1 MKTKFHHIV
10 RGIIIKDNKLLLANY
25 KGHHSFLPG
34 GHVELGEPAECALIR
49 ELKEELDI
57 DCEVKHFLGVIE
69 NEWQD
74 SETLHYE
81 INHVFE
87 VYSKDLH
94 SDITPISKESHLN
107 SHWIIPNNENLI
119 TYKIMPEPSVQRL
132 IEKFKKED
140 LSNCWNS
147 NL

>member
-10 RGIIIKDNKLLLANY
+10 RGIIIKDKKLLIANY
-25 KGHHSFLPG
+25 KGHHFFLPG

-49 ELKEELDI
+49 EFKEEIGI
-57 DCEVKHFLGVIE
+57 DCEVKRFLGVIE
-69 NEWQD
+69 NQWQD

-87 VYSKDLH
+87 VDSNDLH
-94 SDITPISKESHLN
+94 SDIAPISKESHLAF
-107 SHWIIPNNENLI
+107 HWIIPNNKNLI

-132 IEKFKKED
+132 IEKVQKED
-140 LSNCWNS
+140 LSNCWIS

>member
-34 GHVELGEPAECALIR
+34 GHVELGESAECALIR
-49 ELKEELDI
+49 ELKEEIGI
-57 DCEVKHFLGVIE
+57 DCEVKRFLGVIE

-94 SDITPISKESHLN
+94 SDIEPISKESHLTF
-107 SHWIIPNNENLI
+107 SWIIPNNENLI
-119 TYKIMPEPSVQRL
+119 AYKIMPEPSVRRL
-132 IEKFKKED
+132 IEKLQKEE
-140 LSNCWNS
+140 LSSCWLK

>member
-1 MKTKFHHIV
+1 V
-10 RGIIIKDNKLLLANY
+10 KLGA
-25 KGHHSFLPG
+25 
-34 GHVELGEPAECALIR
+34 
-49 ELKEELDI
+49 
-57 DCEVKHFLGVIE
+57 FLGVIE
-69 NEWQD
+69 NDWQD

-94 SDITPISKESHLN
+94 SDIAPISKESHLAF
-107 SHWIIPNNENLI
+107 HWIILSNENFI

-132 IEKFKKED
+132 IEKMQKD
-140 LSNCWNS
+140 NVSNCWIS

>member
-1 MKTKFHHIV
+1 MKTTFHHIV
-10 RGIIIKDNKLLLANY
+10 RGVIIKDNKLLIANY

-49 ELKEELDI
+49 ELKEEI
-57 DCEVKHFLGVIE
+57 GIECEVKRFLGVIE

-74 SETLHYE
+74 NETLHYE

-94 SDITPISKESHLN
+94 SNIIPISKESHLDF
-107 SHWIIPNNENLI
+107 HWITPNKENLI

-132 IEKFKKED
+132 IEKVQKED
-140 LSNCWNS
+140 LSNCWIS

>member
-1 MKTKFHHIV
+1 M
-10 RGIIIKDNKLLLANY
+10 
-25 KGHHSFLPG
+25 
-34 GHVELGEPAECALIR
+34 
-49 ELKEELDI
+49 
-57 DCEVKHFLGVIE
+57 IE

-94 SDITPISKESHLN
+94 SDITPISKESHLEF
-107 SHWIIPNNENLI
+107 HWIILNHENLI
-119 TYKIMPEPSVQRL
+119 TYKIMPEPSVQKL
-132 IEKFKKED
+132 IEKVQKED
-140 LSNCWNS
+140 LSDCWIS

>member
-1 MKTKFHHIV
+1 MKTKFHRIV

-34 GHVELGEPAECALIR
+34 GQVELGEPAEYALIR
-49 ELKEELDI
+49 ELKEEIDI
-57 DCEVKHFLGVIE
+57 DCEVKQFLGVIE

-87 VYSKDLH
+87 VYNKDLH
-94 SDITPISKESHLN
+94 SDITPISKESHSN
-107 SHWIIPNNENLI
+107 FHWIIPNNENLI

-132 IEKFKKED
+132 IEKLQKED
-140 LSNCWNS
+140 LSNCWIS

>member
-1 MKTKFHHIV
+1 LKTKFHHIV
-10 RGIIIKDNKLLLANY
+10 RGFIIKDNKLLIANY

-34 GHVELGEPAECALIR
+34 GHVEFGEPAECALIR
-49 ELKEELDI
+49 ELKEEIGI
-57 DCEVKHFLGVIE
+57 DCEVKRFLGVIE
-69 NEWQD
+69 NQWQD

-87 VYSKDLH
+87 VASNDLH
-94 SDITPISKESHLN
+94 SDIPPISKESHLAF
-107 SHWIIPNNENLI
+107 HWIIPNNKNLI

-132 IEKFKKED
+132 IEKVQKED
-140 LSNCWNS
+140 LSNCWIS